1 MPIVLPSGFQ
11 ITSTDPIDSRITVA
25 DQTERLGFSEYNV
38 YNGLLVFQRDTNEL
52 YVLTD
57 TGSHT
62 SNTGWQ
68 LIGSGSSA
76 TVDTGSLMTTA
87 SSALN
92 VITFTKGNGSTF
104 AVTIDTGSGGGSIP
118 TGTVSSS
125 AQITNLGFINET
137 ITSSMSVASA
147 SVADVAVIA
156 TYTSEWTLGAN
167 GISDYTFTGPGLTGA
182 ENDPTIYLTR
192 GQQYK
197 FTNNMGAHPFRIQS
211 TPNGSTGTAYNDGIT
226 NNDVSNG
233 TLLWNVQFDS
243 PDTLYYQCTAHTG
256 MGGKVVIIDSGSSA
270 SIPSGTVSSSA
281 QITNLGFI
289 NETITSSMSVA
300 TASYF
305 GDGII
310 TASSVSNTITFT
322 KGDGTTFPISIST
335 GSVEEA
341 SRAQSIQIDCR
352 TSEAVSKGDPLYIT
366 GFDPGQ
372 NRPEVGK
379 ADASNSNKM
388 PVVGLAL
395 EDAAI
400 NTNTRFVQAGQLANV
415 NTDIDG
421 ASVNATLYVAVGG
434 GFTTTRPTGSSNLV
448 QNIGKIE
455 RVQQNSGEIIVSAIL
470 RTNDVPNIQPGYVW
484 VGNNDGVAT
493 PTPTSSFSGAVPAGT
508 ISSSTQITNLGFIN
522 ETITSSMSVATA
534 SFIEFDGNRVISNQY
549 QPTGIRG
556 ANYGTNNLVD
566 FIEQAYFAN
575 SNPIIDSLVFDVNE
589 YSAQGTTIGTISY
602 TDPEGAVTFQTQ
614 SSYTDDDFR
623 VASNGVITVQ
633 TTLLTE
639 SLENNNSQ
647 GYNAVLFPV
656 RGTDLSGATVD
667 KDLYIRI
674 AGNTAPV
681 FRENG
686 IGGNVLSG
694 TFTASLSESSAAGA
708 KANGTVYVTDINGDA
723 LTFQSGSLPTAFTNA
738 FDLTILSDRFTL
750 TQTTSSL
757 DYDTNPTFDF
767 VLTASDEHYQ
777 SGQDPSSITYL
788 NYHIRV
794 LDNITPTINNQQFN
808 INENVNVSNGQG
820 LLSGEY
826 RNVGQLTA
834 DGPESGDIIT
844 YTNFTLQSL
853 SIGGVNVPLGTYTG
867 GGQSDPT
874 ENAFTMTSAGYI
886 TRINGVFVNS
896 DLIDKYVYQV
906 TVQDQYDPGTDTA
919 LIDIDID
926 DDVAPS
932 INKNWGARAYVIES
946 ATNTTPDSVY
956 TDTNGYSGTVAR
968 NTTTYN
974 VQNETVSWN
983 ISSSG
988 NLLTFNGTQQIQL
1001 AQNVSGS
1008 YVDGALINFSVTAS
1022 NTFGTSNSQAYTIEV
1037 TENQAPT
1044 VSYSD
1049 VSGGLTG
1056 SQTPG
1061 TTVGTI
1067 TVIDSQ
1073 SENIT
1078 NLTLS
1083 GPDAG
1088 SFVLGSNPPAGSSR
1102 TWNLNVGASDLQ
1114 TGSYSL
1120 NGVGTDAYGKSTTQP
1135 ISITIASAASTSKG
1149 YAYTMDLNVIINNAL
1164 GITSTNSSTPP
1175 VPTISTAFGL
1185 LNSIINEDNLGDAT
1199 ITFDYGGTDNYSIV
1213 RGYEGQGETPDDF
1226 IKDNDL
1232 ANVSVNTQHRLLL
1245 FVPKSGNMTDLPT
1258 SFYFGD
1264 PNSSNTT
1271 PNQYCLFINSSN
1283 TFNNGASSGGVG
1295 SNIKGAKVFDITLNT
1310 AVDGYTDWYLI
1321 ITEDR
1326 YLSSTGN
1333 IYSRMIPAD
1342 ASEGGLPS

>member
-1 MPIVLPSGFQ
+1 MAITLPSGFK

-25 DQTERLGFSEYNV
+25 DQSARLSFSEVNV
-38 YNGLLVFQRDTNEL
+38 YNGLVVFQRDTNEL
-52 YVLTD
+52 YVLND
-57 TGSHT
+57 TGSWNV
-62 SNTGWQ
+62 SSGWS
-68 LIGSGSSA
+68 LVGSGGSGSA
-76 TVDTGSLMTTA
+76 
-87 SSALN
+87 
-92 VITFTKGNGSTF
+92 
-104 AVTIDTGSGGGSIP
+104 IP
-118 TGTVSSS
+118 
-125 AQITNLGFINET
+125 N
-137 ITSSMSVASA
+137 
-147 SVADVAVIA
+147 
-156 TYTSEWTLGAN
+156 WTLGAN
-167 GISDYTFTGPGLTGA
+167 GTSDYTFTGPGLTGA

-192 GQQYK
+192 GQEYE

-211 TPNGSTGTAYNDGIT
+211 TPNGSTGTQYNDGIT

-233 TLLWNVQFDS
+233 VLSWDVQFDS
-243 PDTLYYQCTAHTG
+243 PDVLYYQCTSHAD
-256 MGGKVVIIDSGSSA
+256 MGGEIIILNTGSSA
-270 SIPSGTVSSSA
+270 SVPSGTVSSSA

-310 TASSVSNTITFT
+310 TASSISNTITFT

-400 NTNTRFVQAGQLANV
+400 NTNTRFVQAGQLTNL

-455 RVQQNSGEIIVSAIL
+455 RVQQNNGEIIVSAIL

-508 ISSSTQITNLGFIN
+508 VSSSAQITNLGFIN
-522 ETITSSMSVATA
+522 ETITSSMSVASASIAETA
-534 SFIEFDGNRVISNQY
+534 SFIEFDGNRPISNPS
-549 QPTGIRG
+549 QPSGIYG
-556 ANYGTNNLVD
+556 QNYGTNDLVG
-566 FIEQAYFAN
+566 FLNEAYF
-575 SNPIIDSLVFDVNE
+575 SNTDPIIDSLVFDVNE
-589 YSAQGTTIGTISY
+589 YSAQGTTVGTIQY
-602 TDPEGAVTFQTQ
+602 TDPLDTVTFQTQ

-647 GYNAVLFPV
+647 GYGAVLFPV
-656 RGTDLSGATVD
+656 RGTDSSGTTVD

-708 KANGTVYVTDINGDA
+708 KANGTVYVTDANGDA
-723 LTFQSGSLPTAFTNA
+723 LTLQSGSLPTAFTNA

-777 SGQDPSSITYL
+777 SGQDPSAITYL
-788 NYHIRV
+788 DYHIRV

-808 INENVNVSNGQG
+808 INENVNIDNGEG

-844 YTNFTLQSL
+844 YSNFSLQSL

-896 DLIDKYVYQV
+896 DLIDSYVYQV

-919 LIDIDID
+919 LITIDID
-926 DDVAPS
+926 DDIAPG
-932 INKNWGARAYVIES
+932 INNNWGGGPYIIES
-946 ATNTTPDSVY
+946 ALINRDLYADPSGY
-956 TDTNGYSGTVAR
+956 TGTI
-968 NTTTYN
+968 NQFESTYN
-974 VQNETVSWN
+974 EQNESVSYTVS
-983 ISSSG
+983 SPG
-988 NLLTFNGTQQIQL
+988 NVLRIEPAINFMDPRKKLVTNQDI
-1001 AQNVSGS
+1001 SGS
-1008 YVDGALINFSVTAS
+1008 YVDGDTIDFSITAS
-1022 NTFGTSNSQAYTIEV
+1022 NTFGTQNKQAYTVQV
-1037 TENQAPT
+1037 TENVAPS

-1049 VSGGLTG
+1049 VAGGLTG
-1056 SQTPG
+1056 SQAPG
-1061 TTVGTI
+1061 TKVGTI
-1067 TVIDSQ
+1067 TVTDSQGENIDS
-1073 SENIT
+1073 
-1078 NLTLS
+1078 LTLS
-1083 GPDAG
+1083 GADAG
-1088 SFVLGSNPPAGSSR
+1088 SFALGTAPAAGSTR
-1102 TWNLNVGASDLQ
+1102 AWDLNVGASNLASG
-1114 TGSYSL
+1114 TYSL

-1135 ISITIASAASTSKG
+1135 ISITIDAATATSKG
-1149 YAYTMDLNVIINNAL
+1149 YAYTMDLNAIINNAL

-1185 LNSIINEDNLGDAT
+1185 LNNIVNEDNLGDAT
-1199 ITFDYGGTDNYSIV
+1199 ITYDYGGTDNYSIV

-1283 TFNNGASSGGVG
+1283 TFNNGASSGGAG

>member
-25 DQTERLGFSEYNV
+25 SQTERLGFSEYNV

-62 SNTGWQ
+62 SNIGWQ
-68 LIGSGSSA
+68 LVGSGSSA

-87 SSALN
+87 SAVNN
-92 VITFTKGNGSTF
+92 VITFTKGDGTPFS
-104 AVTIDTGSGGGSIP
+104 VTIDTGSGGGSVP
-118 TGTVSSS
+118 AGTVSSS
-125 AQITNLGFINET
+125 AQITNLGFINQT
-137 ITSSMSVASA
+137 QTSSM
-147 SVADVAVIA
+147 
-156 TYTSEWTLGAN
+156 T
-167 GISDYTFTGPGLTGA
+167 
-182 ENDPTIYLTR
+182 
-192 GQQYK
+192 
-197 FTNNMGAHPFRIQS
+197 
-211 TPNGSTGTAYNDGIT
+211 
-226 NNDVSNG
+226 
-233 TLLWNVQFDS
+233 
-243 PDTLYYQCTAHTG
+243 
-256 MGGKVVIIDSGSSA
+256 
-270 SIPSGTVSSSA
+270 
-281 QITNLGFI
+281 
-289 NETITSSMSVA
+289 VA
-300 TASYF
+300 TASYVA
-305 GDGII
+305 GANVDGQVASASYAE
-310 TASSVSNTITFT
+310 TAS
-322 KGDGTTFPISIST
+322 
-335 GSVEEA
+335 
-341 SRAQSIQIDCR
+341 
-352 TSEAVSKGDPLYIT
+352 Y
-366 GFDPGQ
+366 
-372 NRPEVGK
+372 
-379 ADASNSNKM
+379 
-388 PVVGLAL
+388 
-395 EDAAI
+395 
-400 NTNTRFVQAGQLANV
+400 
-415 NTDIDG
+415 
-421 ASVNATLYVAVGG
+421 
-434 GFTTTRPTGSSNLV
+434 
-448 QNIGKIE
+448 
-455 RVQQNSGEIIVSAIL
+455 
-470 RTNDVPNIQPGYVW
+470 
-484 VGNNDGVAT
+484 
-493 PTPTSSFSGAVPAGT
+493 
-508 ISSSTQITNLGFIN
+508 
-522 ETITSSMSVATA
+522 
-534 SFIEFDGNRVISNQY
+534 IEFNGNRTISNQY
-549 QPTGIRG
+549 QPSGIRG
-556 ANYGTNNLVD
+556 ENYGTDNLVD

-589 YSAQGTTIGTISY
+589 YSPQGTTVGTIQY
-602 TDPEGAVTFQTQ
+602 TDPLDTVTFQTQ

-639 SLENNNSQ
+639 SLENNSSQ

-656 RGTDLSGATVD
+656 RGTDSSGTTVD

-674 AGNTAPV
+674 ASNTSPV

-708 KANGTVYVTDINGDA
+708 KANGTVYVTDANGDA
-723 LTFQSGSLPTAFTNA
+723 LTLQSGSLPTAFTNA

-757 DYDTNPTFDF
+757 DYDTNPSFDF

-777 SGQDPSSITYL
+777 SGQDPSAITYL
-788 NYHIRV
+788 DYHIRV

-808 INENVNVSNGQG
+808 INENVNIDNGEG

-844 YTNFTLQSL
+844 YSNFSLQSL

-896 DLIDKYVYQV
+896 DLIDSYVYQV

-919 LIDIDID
+919 LITIDID
-926 DDVAPS
+926 DDLAPS
-932 INKNWGARAYVIES
+932 INTNYGVRPYVIES
-946 ATNTTPDSVY
+946 ALTNASVY
-956 TDTNGYSGTVAR
+956 VSSNGYSGIIAG
-968 NTTTYN
+968 NTTTYSE
-974 VQNETVSWN
+974 QNETVSWV
-983 ISSSG
+983 ITSPG

-1001 AQNVSGS
+1001 AQDVSGS
-1008 YVDGALINFSVTAS
+1008 YIEGDIINFSITAT
-1022 NTFGTSNSQAYTIEV
+1022 NTFGTANSQAYTLEV
-1037 TENQAPT
+1037 TENQAPS

-1056 SQTPG
+1056 SQAPG

-1083 GPDAG
+1083 GTDAG

-1102 TWNLNVGASDLQ
+1102 TWNLNVGASNLASG
-1114 TGSYSL
+1114 TYSL

-1135 ISITIASAASTSKG
+1135 ISITIDSSAATSKG
-1149 YAYTMDLNVIINNAL
+1149 YAYTMDLNANVNNSL

-1175 VPTISTAFGL
+1175 VPTISTVFGL
-1185 LNSIINEDNLGDAT
+1185 LNNIMNEDNLGDAT

-1213 RGYEGQGETPDDF
+1213 KGYEGQGETPDDF

-1232 ANVSVNTQHRLLL
+1232 ANVSVNDQVRLLL

-1258 SFYFGD
+1258 SFYFGS
-1264 PNSSNTT
+1264 PNASNTT
-1271 PNQYCLFINSSN
+1271 PNQYCIFINSTN
-1283 TFNNGASSGGVG
+1283 TFSNGSSGGF
-1295 SNIKGAKVFDITLNT
+1295 SNIKGAEVFDITLNT

-1321 ITEDR
+1321 IAEDR
-1326 YLSSTGN
+1326 YQSSTGN